1 MYEDLLVTKVIK
13 AIISFVFGIVL
24 FIYWIFFPDY
34 IIFKI
39 LFSYFN
45 LNYKKNY
52 IQIFLKKKS
61 RIFIFGRKFLKKF
74 FILKKILTFFNF
86 NFFYFKN

>member
-45 LNYKKNY
+45 LNYKK
-52 IQIFLKKKS
+52 IIF
-61 RIFIFGRKFLKKF
+61 RF
-74 FILKKILTFFNF
+74 
-86 NFFYFKN
+86 